1 MDRLA
6 SMSIFV
12 RVVER
17 GSFAAAA
24 EGSGMTP
31 TMVGNHIR
39 DLERRLDGRLL
50 NRTTRRQ
57 SLTELGRRYHAQCVE
72 ILALVQSAEVDAR
85 EMQASPRGQLRVSC
99 PVLYGTRALVPALAR
114 YLDRYPDVQLEL
126 SLNDRVVDLAAD
138 GFDAAIRVG
147 ELPDSGLV
155 ARPLRSSARIAC
167 ASPAYLARHGT
178 PQEPGELARHSCL
191 AFLFA
196 SGPERE
202 WRFPRPDGTGVER
215 VLVRGRLDVNG
226 GLALREAA
234 LAGLGVILQ
243 PELMLKD
250 DIEQGRLVRLFPD
263 WPAPTWPVNVVHLPD
278 AHRTPKLESFIAFL
292 QETLG
297 RREAGRPGRGAG
309 KASSRAVPAPP
320 SRR

>member
-1 MDRLA
+1 MA
-6 SMSIFV
+6 MFA

-24 EGSGMTP
+24 EGSAMTP

-39 DLERRLDGRLL
+39 ELERRLNGRLL

-57 SLTELGRRYHAQCVE
+57 SLTELGRRYHARCVE
-72 ILALVQSAEVDAR
+72 ILGLLEAAELDAR

-99 PVLYGTRALVPALAR
+99 PVTYGTRALVPVLAS
-114 YLDRYPDVQLEL
+114 YLDRYPDVQVEL
-126 SLNDRVVDLAAD
+126 SLNDRFVDLAAD

-147 ELPDSGLV
+147 ELPDSGLI
-155 ARPLRSSARIAC
+155 ARPLRPSPRVAC

-178 PQEPGELARHSCL
+178 PQVPADLAQHNCL

-196 SGPERE
+196 AGPERE
-202 WRFPRPDGTGVER
+202 WRFSRPDGPGVER
-215 VLVRGRLDVNG
+215 VVVRGRLDVNG
-226 GLALREAA
+226 GMALREAA

-250 DIEQGRLVRLFPD
+250 DIESGRLVRLFAN
-263 WPAPTWPVNVVHLPD
+263 WQAPTWPVHVMRLPD
-278 AHRTPKLESFIAFL
+278 ARITPKLESFISFL
-292 QETLG
+292 EETLG
-297 RREAGRPGRGAG
+297 R
-309 KASSRAVPAPP
+309 
-320 SRR
+320 